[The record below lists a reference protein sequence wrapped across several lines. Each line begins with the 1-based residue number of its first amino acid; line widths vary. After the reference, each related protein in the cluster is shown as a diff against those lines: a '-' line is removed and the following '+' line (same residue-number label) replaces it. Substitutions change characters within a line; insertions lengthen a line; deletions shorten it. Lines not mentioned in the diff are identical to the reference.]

1 MGCRSCSR
9 RSKRKNVDVPPE
21 PKQVTDFSL
30 IGPSQTSIR
39 SGNGQKYS
47 ISAPLVKMR
56 PPAGWSLWVLVK
68 GHKHYIERS
77 TAQDMVSA
85 ITNLY
90 LTNDVAID
98 PSVVWFNANRIW
110 VSKLSARH
118 VYATPKDL
126 EAISE
131 LLVEPLIWSASN
143 WSKALSNANDD
154 GYNEDEIKAEVD
166 KLIDMANHPVT
177 GCEICYDD
185 LTETS
190 PDYTDQDATIK
201 WLNERFANIVEKHA
215 KG

>member
-21 PKQVTDFSL
+21 PTQVTDFSL

-39 SGNGQKYS
+39 SGNGQRYS

-126 EAISE
+126 DAIAE
-131 LLVEPLIWSASN
+131 LLVEPPVWNSDNWPDFIFSDVAASY
-143 WSKALSNANDD
+143 D
-154 GYNEDEIKAEVD
+154 GDKIKAEVD
-166 KLIDMANHPVT
+166 KLIEIANHPVT
-177 GCEICYDD
+177 GCEVCYDD

-190 PDYTDQDATIK
+190 PDYTDREATYK
-201 WLNERFANIVEKHA
+201 WLNERFANIVEKNA